1 MTELLAGAA
10 APVVAMSPFVAGKVI
25 KGPTDKF
32 MRAIGQEP
40 SAAGV
45 AEAYRGVIDGLIVD
59 AADPD
64 PPPEGVATAV
74 FDTLMD
80 GAQRRREVARATLDF
95 ASGLR

>member
-1 MTELLAGAA
+1 M
-10 APVVAMSPFVAGKVI
+10 VAVSPFVAGKVI

-32 MRAIGQEP
+32 MKAVGRAP

-45 AEAYRGVIDGLIVD
+45 ADSYSDVADALVVD

-64 PPPEGVATAV
+64 SDPVVDGVATTR

-80 GAQRRREVARATLDF
+80 GAEGRRRVARSTLDY
-95 ASGLR
+95 AATAG

>member
-1 MTELLAGAA
+1 
-10 APVVAMSPFVAGKVI
+10 MSPFVAGKVI

-45 AEAYRGVIDGLIVD
+45 AAAYRGLIDGLIVD

-64 PPPEGVATAV
+64 PPPGGVETAV

-80 GAQRRREVARATLDF
+80 GAERRRDVAAQALSF
-95 ASGLR
+95 AASLR